1 MDTIRLIASDLDAT
15 LLDGQSRL
23 PPDFA
28 ETVRALTERGSPVRC
43 RQRTAYLYL
52 RGDVRALRDDIIL
65 VGDNGGASAG
75 RARAVSFRDGR
86 RDWRTLAG
94 QARSAG
100 HAAVLCG
107 LETAYVE
114 EQFRPYDRVFK
125 RFYTKVEYV
134 PHLED
139 VTARVD
145 KFTIYFPE
153 GDAQKGYD
161 ALYGPVW
168 GGRFSVAVAGAD
180 WVDIMNPGIHKG
192 AALLRLGE
200 RLGVPPEGMMAFGD
214 TFNDAEMLKA
224 AKYGF
229 LVENGSPALREEV
242 PFLAPPNT
250 SSGVMQVLRRVLAQ
264 NGRVCES
271 DFRRAK

>member
-1 MDTIRLIASDLDAT
+1 M
-15 LLDGQSRL
+15 
-23 PPDFA
+23 FA
-28 ETVRALTERGSPVRC
+28 PL
-43 RQRTAYLYL
+43 Q
-52 RGDVRALRDDIIL
+52 DDIIL
-65 VGDNGGASAG
+65 VGDNGGAICWKGESLYLSEMDVA
-75 RARAVSFRDGR
+75 
-86 RDWRTLAG
+86 DWHTLAG
-94 QARSAG
+94 QARRAG

-180 WVDIMNPGIHKG
+180 WVDIMNPGVHKG

-200 RLGVPPEGMMAFGD
+200 RLGVLPEGMMAFGD

-271 DFRRAK
+271 DFRRANRERHRRKAQMPFFFIGIKVRPAPPRAGSSRWAKGLCLWLSAR

>member
-1 MDTIRLIASDLDAT
+1 M
-15 LLDGQSRL
+15 
-23 PPDFA
+23 
-28 ETVRALTERGSPVRC
+28 
-43 RQRTAYLYL
+43 
-52 RGDVRALRDDIIL
+52 
-65 VGDNGGASAG
+65 
-75 RARAVSFRDGR
+75 
-86 RDWRTLAG
+86 
-94 QARSAG
+94 
-100 HAAVLCG
+100 
-107 LETAYVE
+107 
-114 EQFRPYDRVFK
+114 
-125 RFYTKVEYV
+125 EYV

-229 LVENGSPALREEV
+229 LVENGSSPPGGGALPR
-242 PFLAPPNT
+242 AA
-250 SSGVMQVLRRVLAQ
+250 QHQLRRDAGPAPRSGPEWPGL
-264 NGRVCES
+264 
-271 DFRRAK
+271 

>member
-1 MDTIRLIASDLDAT
+1 MK
-15 LLDGQSRL
+15 
-23 PPDFA
+23 
-28 ETVRALTERGSPVRC
+28 
-43 RQRTAYLYL
+43 
-52 RGDVRALRDDIIL
+52 
-65 VGDNGGASAG
+65 
-75 RARAVSFRDGR
+75 
-86 RDWRTLAG
+86 
-94 QARSAG
+94 
-100 HAAVLCG
+100 
-107 LETAYVE
+107 

-180 WVDIMNPGIHKG
+180 WVDIMNPGVHKG

-200 RLGVPPEGMMAFGD
+200 RLGVLPEGMMAFGD

-229 LVENGSPALREEV
+229 LCRER
-242 PFLAPPNT
+242 LARPPGG
-250 SSGVMQVLRRVLAQ
+250 GVLPRAAQHQLRRDAGPAPRSGPEWPGL
-264 NGRVCES
+264 
-271 DFRRAK
+271 